1 MMIAYQQK
9 LKLSVV
15 AVAVSIGLAGTLAG
29 CNDDDNNTSQVQDE
43 DAQYRANAEAMIK
56 DLSLSEKLDILQGP

>member
-43 DAQYRANAEAMIK
+43 DAQYRANAEALFHLRVGEYFHAAK
-56 DLSLSEKLDILQGP
+56 